1 MNQLRRPGLGR
12 RVIKTYGRAVDW
24 LDRITTALC
33 ALLLIAVVALSATE
47 IVARSFFH
55 ASSVE
60 VVDMTLQLAVLM
72 YFLGYLS
79 LLNRDED
86 VAIDY
91 FHRRLPTPVRRVVD
105 ILAAGAIAAFFAV
118 LLVKSVALFRL
129 GLRYNHPVF
138 PIPNAVT
145 ITPALL
151 GSLGGLLVA
160 VRKALD
166 AVACVSSP
174 PPAPPGQPP
183 T

>member
-1 MNQLRRPGLGR
+1 M
-12 RVIKTYGRAVDW
+12 TAV
-24 LDRITTALC
+24 LC

-47 IVARSFFH
+47 IVARTFFQ

-60 VVDMTLQLAVLM
+60 VVDLTLQLAILM

-79 LLNRDED
+79 LLNRNED

-91 FHRRLPTPVRRVVD
+91 FHRRLPTPVQRVVD
-105 ILAAGAIAAFFAV
+105 VIAACAIAAFFAV

-138 PIPNAVT
+138 PIPNAVVVA
-145 ITPALL
+145 PALL

-160 VRKALD
+160 VRKAVD
-166 AVACVSSP
+166 ALALSSSP
-174 PPAPPGQPP
+174 PPAGPEQPP
-183 T
+183 A

>member
-1 MNQLRRPGLGR
+1 MNPLSHPGLVSR
-12 RVIKTYGRAVDW
+12 AIETYGWAVDW
-24 LDRITTALC
+24 LDRMTTALC
-33 ALLLIAVVALSATE
+33 ALLLVAVVALSATE
-47 IVARSFFH
+47 IVARSFFQ

-60 VVDMTLQLAVLM
+60 VVDLTLQLAILM

-79 LLNRDED
+79 LLNRNED

-91 FHRRLPTPVRRVVD
+91 FHRRIPTPIRRVVD
-105 ILAAGAIAAFFAV
+105 ILAACAIAAFFAV

-160 VRKALD
+160 VRKTLD
-166 AVACVSSP
+166 ALAGASSP
-174 PPAPPGQPP
+174 PPARPEGPPA
-183 T
+183 